1 MKHTAIAA
9 LAATTA
15 LSLTV
20 APAHAQVEVPPPNK
34 PDSSSEAYQTCVKVN
49 NDLEKDAEQQGKA
62 DDFKKLREEAAK
74 KEGVAGSSNEGY
86 CIGMLTKDDDYK
98 GGAIALL
105 TLVPLGIVALLGA
118 AAAASGMIPG
128 VALPAIPGM

>member
-1 MKHTAIAA
+1 
-9 LAATTA
+9 
-15 LSLTV
+15 
-20 APAHAQVEVPPPNK
+20 
-34 PDSSSEAYQTCVKVN
+34 
-49 NDLEKDAEQQGKA
+49 
-62 DDFKKLREEAAK
+62 
-74 KEGVAGSSNEGY
+74 
-86 CIGMLTKDDDYK
+86 MLTKDDDYK

>member
-1 MKHTAIAA
+1 MKRIATAA

-20 APAHAQVEVPPPNK
+20 APAHAQVEVPPNK
-34 PDSSSEAYQTCVKVN
+34 PDSSSEAYQTCVKTN
-49 NDLEKDAEQQGKA
+49 NDFEKDAQKRGKG

>member
-1 MKHTAIAA
+1 MKRIATAA

-34 PDSSSEAYQTCVKVN
+34 PDSSSEAYQSCVKTN
-49 NDLEKDAEQQGKA
+49 NKHEKDAQKRGKG